1 MVSHTADRT
10 TQRQTVRRPGWFG
23 AAIAVGV
30 PAAVALVWFIMAVAH
45 VIVGAV
51 IAVGAAVAWC
61 IWLER
66 HA

>member
-1 MVSHTADRT
+1 V
-10 TQRQTVRRPGWFG
+10 V
-23 AAIAVGV
+23 AVGV
-30 PAAVALVWFIMAVAH
+30 PAAVGLVWFMAVAH